1 MRLDRSLLGS
11 PLAAIQDVQAN
22 GRNNPE
28 SAELW
33 EAHLVR
39 MYRRAAGAKAVG
51 PHVQVA
57 LQDPYAF
64 RYMALLIFFVGMI
77 FGSLY
82 ILSGGARAPV
92 TVAMSDPC

>member
-1 MRLDRSLLGS
+1 MRLDRSLFGR
-11 PLAAIQDVQAN
+11 PLVAIQDVQAN

-28 SAELW
+28 SAGLW

-64 RYMALLIFFVGMI
+64 RYMALLIFFVEMI
-77 FGSLY
+77 FGSPY
-82 ILSGGARAPV
+82 TFSGRARVPV